1 MIKYKYRKIY
11 LNWINRKYAVG
22 WSTYG
27 KGVVGELENQ
37 IIQPVGIE
45 SLPVEQQEKV
55 KEIAAT
61 INIQD
66 NHFILQYGIDAQK
79 NISGFADTMLSEIR
93 AKDAGYVGEIMKNLM
108 FKIKELNVDGLTPK
122 RKGFLS
128 KIPFLGSAVDEVEK
142 FFAKYQKLSGDIESI
157 VNELEYAKDQLMR
170 DIIMFDHL
178 YQKNGEYFQ
187 QLDMYIAAGKL
198 KVQEIYGEVL
208 PRLKAKGEESNDAF
222 DVQQYNDMAQ
232 LVNRFEK
239 KLHDLQLSRTI
250 AIQTAPQIRL
260 IQNNNQVMVE
270 KIQSS
275 VLNTIPLWK
284 NQMIIAL
291 GLLRQSKV
299 LQLQR
304 EVTDTT
310 NDMLLKNSE
319 MLKDSTIGVAKESE
333 RGVVEIET
341 LKKVHEDLI
350 HTIEEVIHIQEE
362 GRSKRQAAEVEL
374 QSIERELKNK
384 LMSM

>member
-1 MIKYKYRKIY
+1 MEEQLIHGGEIPKY
-11 LNWINRKYAVG
+11 
-22 WSTYG
+22 TT
-27 KGVVGELENQ
+27 
-37 IIQPVGIE
+37 
-45 SLPVEQQEKV
+45 EQQEKI
-55 KEIAAT
+55 KEIVET
-61 INIQD
+61 INLQD
-66 NHFILQYGIDAQK
+66 NHFILQYGVEAQK
-79 NISGFADTMLSEIR
+79 NISSFADNMLSQVR

-108 FKIKELNVDGLTPK
+108 FKIKELNVDGLGPRK
-122 RKGFLS
+122 KGFLS
-128 KIPFLGSAVDEVEK
+128 RIPLLGSAVDEIEK
-142 FFAKYQKLSGDIESI
+142 FIAKYQKLSGDIENI
-157 VNELEYAKDQLMR
+157 VNELEHAKDQLTR

-198 KVQEIYGEVL
+198 KLQEIYEEVL
-208 PRLKAKGEESNDAF
+208 PRLKEKGEQTNDGF
-222 DVQQYNDMAQ
+222 DIQQYNDMSQ

-284 NQMIIAL
+284 NQIIIAL

-299 LQLQR
+299 LQLQK
-304 EVTDTT
+304 EVTETT
-310 NDMLLKNSE
+310 NDMLVKNSE
-319 MLKDSTIGVAKESE
+319 MLKDSTIGVAKEAE
-333 RGVVEIET
+333 RGIVEVET
-341 LKKVHEDLI
+341 LKKVHEDLL
-350 HTIEEVIHIQEE
+350 HTIEEVIQIQAE
-362 GRSKRQAAEVEL
+362 GRSKRQEAEAEL
-374 QSIERELKNK
+374 QNMERELKNK

>member
-1 MIKYKYRKIY
+1 MEDQ
-11 LNWINRKYAVG
+11 LVH
-22 WSTYG
+22 
-27 KGVVGELENQ
+27 VGE
-37 IIQPVGIE
+37 IQNYT
-45 SLPVEQQEKV
+45 SEQQAKI
-55 KEIAAT
+55 KEITET
-61 INIQD
+61 INVQD
-66 NHFILQYGIDAQK
+66 NHFILQYGVEAQK
-79 NISGFADTMLSEIR
+79 NISSFADNMLSEVR

-108 FKIKELNVDGLTPK
+108 FKIRELNVDGLTPK

-128 KIPFLGSAVDEVEK
+128 RIPLLGSAVDEVEK
-142 FFAKYQKLSGDIESI
+142 FIAKYQKLSGDIESI

-170 DIIMFDHL
+170 DIIMFDYL

-187 QLDMYIAAGKL
+187 QLDIYIAAGKL
-198 KVQEIYGEVL
+198 KLREIYEEVL
-208 PRLKAKGEESNDAF
+208 PKLKEKGEQSNDAF
-222 DVQQYNDMAQ
+222 DIQQYNDMAQ
-232 LVNRFEK
+232 LTNRFEK
-239 KLHDLQLSRTI
+239 KIHDLQLSRTI

-304 EVTDTT
+304 EVTETT
-310 NDMLLKNSE
+310 NDMLIKNSE
-319 MLKDSTIGVAKESE
+319 MLKDSTIGVARESE
-333 RGVVEIET
+333 RGIVEIET
-341 LKKVHEDLI
+341 LKKVHEDLL
-350 HTIEEVIHIQEE
+350 HTIEEVIHVQEE

-374 QSIERELKNK
+374 QNIERALKNK